1 MCKAR
6 GVKAL
11 RRPAEGLKMALCR
24 PSKGLEKAFLR
35 GSVKGAL
42 KKTLKRP

>member
-11 RRPAEGLKMALCR
+11 RRPEEGLKMALRR

-35 GSVKGAL
+35 GLVKGAQ
-42 KKTLKRP
+42 KRL